1 MQAGASKEGIAL
13 AAKYADAVYSVS
25 WDIKQARSYK
35 RNCLMLY
42 LKLTIQIEKLK
53 FSWFSNVCR

>member
-53 FSWFSNVCR
+53 FSLV